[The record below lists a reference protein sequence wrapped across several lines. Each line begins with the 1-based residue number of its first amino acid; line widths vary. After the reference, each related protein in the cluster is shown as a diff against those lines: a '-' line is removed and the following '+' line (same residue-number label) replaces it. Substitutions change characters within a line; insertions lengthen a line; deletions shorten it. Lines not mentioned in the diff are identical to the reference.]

1 MESTM
6 TNLEHALTV
15 VKTAGYRVSKPRA
28 PKPTKPTLGLNAIG
42 KPYGASFDPNYKMK
56 YHTPSISNR
65 KGNVSSIPGIS
76 PERWVAMCA
85 QARKEAIAAGRITL

>member
-15 VKTAGYRVSKPRA
+15 VKAAGYRVSKPRA
-28 PKPTKPTLGLNAIG
+28 SKPTATLGLSAIG
-42 KPYGASFDPNYKMK
+42 KPYSANFDPNYRMK
-56 YHTPSISNR
+56 YRTPSISNR

-76 PERWVAMCA
+76 PERWVEMCA